1 MQQGNLILVLGGAKS
16 GKSEFAEKL
25 YAPQDNICYIATGVL
40 QRSDPEMKLRIIKHQ
55 QRRPSH
61 WQTREQYQN
70 IAQLISQEPWTGY
83 ILDDVTMAV
92 TNVFYD
98 LLKNKVKAE
107 QIDDYLDSLSITDL
121 NQLKSSIL
129 SQWQQLIEAQ
139 KLQHQSLVIVSN
151 EVGLGIVPITKQTR
165 VLRDLYGE
173 VNQVLA
179 QAADIVY
186 FVVSG
191 IPLKIK

>member
-1 MQQGNLILVLGGAKS
+1 MQQENLILVLGGAKS

-40 QRSDPEMKLRIIKHQ
+40 QSSDPEMKLKILKHQ

-61 WQTREQYQN
+61 WHTRERYQN
-70 IAQLISQEPWTGY
+70 IAQLISQEPRTGY

-121 NQLKSSIL
+121 NQLKASIL
-129 SQWQQLIEAQ
+129 TQWQQLIEAQ
-139 KLQHQSLVIVSN
+139 KLQHQSLVLVSN
-151 EVGLGIVPITKQTR
+151 EVGLGIVPVTKQTR

-191 IPLKIK
+191 ISLKIK

>member
-1 MQQGNLILVLGGAKS
+1 MQQGELVLVLGGAKS

-40 QRSDPEMKLRIIKHQ
+40 QSSDPEMKLRILKHQ

-70 IAQLISQEPWTGY
+70 IAQLISQKPRTGY

-121 NQLKSSIL
+121 NQLKSSVL

-139 KLQHQSLVIVSN
+139 KLQHQSLVLVSN
-151 EVGLGIVPITKQTR
+151 EVGLGIVPVTKQTR

>member
-25 YAPQDNICYIATGVL
+25 YALQDNICYIATGVL
-40 QRSDPEMKLRIIKHQ
+40 QSSDPEMKLRILKHQ

-70 IAQLISQEPWTGY
+70 IAQLISQEPRTGY

-121 NQLKSSIL
+121 NQLKSSVL

-139 KLQHQSLVIVSN
+139 KLQHQSLVLVSN

>member
-1 MQQGNLILVLGGAKS
+1 MQQENLILVLGGAKS

-25 YAPQDNICYIATGVL
+25 YASQDNICYIATGVL
-40 QRSDPEMKLRIIKHQ
+40 QSSDPEMKLKILKHQ

-61 WQTREQYQN
+61 WQTRERYQN
-70 IAQLISQEPWTGY
+70 IAQLISQEPRTGY

-121 NQLKSSIL
+121 NQLKASIL
-129 SQWQQLIEAQ
+129 TQWQQLIEAQ
-139 KLQHQSLVIVSN
+139 KLQHQSLVLVSN

-179 QAADIVY
+179 QAADTVY

>member
-70 IAQLISQEPWTGY
+70 IAQLISQEPRTGY

-107 QIDDYLDSLSITDL
+107 QIDDYLDSLFITDL

>member
-70 IAQLISQEPWTGY
+70 IAQLISQEPRTGY

-186 FVVSG
+186 FVVGG

>member
-40 QRSDPEMKLRIIKHQ
+40 QSSDPEMKLRILKHQ

-70 IAQLISQEPWTGY
+70 IAQLISQEPSSGY

-121 NQLKSSIL
+121 NQLKSSVL

-139 KLQHQSLVIVSN
+139 KLQHQSLVLVSN
-151 EVGLGIVPITKQTR
+151 EVGLGIVPVTKQTR

>member
-70 IAQLISQEPWTGY
+70 IAQLISQEPRTGY
-83 ILDDVTMAV
+83 ILDDVTMSV

>member
-1 MQQGNLILVLGGAKS
+1 MQQGELVLVLGGAKS

-40 QRSDPEMKLRIIKHQ
+40 QSSDPEMKLRILKHQ

-70 IAQLISQEPWTGY
+70 IAQLISQKPRMGY

-121 NQLKSSIL
+121 NQLKSSVL

-139 KLQHQSLVIVSN
+139 KLQHQSLVLVSN
-151 EVGLGIVPITKQTR
+151 EVGLGIVPVTKQTR

-179 QAADIVY
+179 QAADLVY

>member
-70 IAQLISQEPWTGY
+70 IAQLISQEPRTGY

>member
-1 MQQGNLILVLGGAKS
+1 MILVLGGAKS

-40 QRSDPEMKLRIIKHQ
+40 QSSDPEMKLRIFKHQ
-55 QRRPSH
+55 KRRSSH
-61 WQTREQYQN
+61 WHTREQYQN
-70 IAQLISQEPWTGY
+70 IAQLISQEPRKGY
-83 ILDDVTMAV
+83 ILDDVTMAL

-98 LLKNKVKAE
+98 LLKNKVRDQ

-121 NQLKSSIL
+121 NQIKSSIL

-139 KLQHQSLVIVSN
+139 KVHHQSLVIVSN

>member
-1 MQQGNLILVLGGAKS
+1 
-16 GKSEFAEKL
+16 
-25 YAPQDNICYIATGVL
+25 
-40 QRSDPEMKLRIIKHQ
+40 MKLRIIKHQ

-70 IAQLISQEPWTGY
+70 IAQLISQEPRTGY